1 MWQIVPRQADC
12 KNQLGVLQKNSVIN
26 QNPQMLSQPNSQA
39 SPSSYNV
46 ITQPSWNFNSL
57 PYANS
62 SSSYRI
68 HHESI
73 SDPSIS
79 CTSTIVVDT
88 SEVHPVPCLDNNAAN
103 FTETLAPNIHNK
115 SE

>member
-1 MWQIVPRQADC
+1 
-12 KNQLGVLQKNSVIN
+12 
-26 QNPQMLSQPNSQA
+26 MLSQLNSQA

-46 ITQPSWNFNSL
+46 ITQPSSNFISL
-57 PYANS
+57 TSANS
-62 SSSYRI
+62 SGSYRI

-73 SDPSIS
+73 PDTPIS
-79 CTSTIVVDT
+79 YTSTIVVDT

-103 FTETLAPNIHNK
+103 FTETLAPNIHNE